1 MAEPRADPRV
11 HRVPFDDG
19 VTAASPFRP
28 SSKEGGRPGVR
39 MVLRAVSKEYRRGQE
54 QVPAL
59 LDVSLALEPG
69 QLTLILGP
77 SGGGKSTLLQLLGGM
92 DRPTAGHIW
101 ADGVDLTQ
109 LAPDRLSAWRRDTVG
124 FVFQSFYLLPHH
136 DAAENVALPLL
147 LGGARRVERR
157 HRAGALLDY
166 LGIGNR
172 ARHRASQL
180 SGGQAQRVAIARAL
194 ANDPPLILADEPT
207 GNLDTESGQGI
218 LETLVRL
225 AHEDG
230 RTVVLV
236 SHNPDFVP
244 LVDRVIRLRDG
255 RIQEDSEPQPVAEP
269 TSGAFHVRRTG
280 PRVLP
285 LLAEAAAS
293 VRRRAWRSVLT
304 ALGVAIGVAAV
315 VLLVGIGQGLEHR
328 VVAQTLQQ
336 ASLNSVI
343 VSPTQSSNALSLT
356 QVGSASTSVHP
367 ITVQS
372 VDRFAHLAGVV
383 GAYGT
388 AQFLAQLAHGPRSIS
403 LVVQGLPP
411 RALWHRAT
419 LPPLLA
425 GHLPVPG
432 RAQAVLDSASADAL
446 FGLKKGQERRALG
459 RTLTVRL
466 SAELGGATGSSVAG
480 VRPAAGAPVT
490 LTVVGVA
497 PPTFTSA
504 LTVSAERVTRWLQAN
519 RSPHQPLTYGG
530 AIVLAQHVSLVQ
542 GLATK
547 IHRMGYGVTTTASII
562 RSIQGAFGVL
572 ETGLGIL
579 GGIALVQSGLM
590 IGVVMGM
597 AVLERRREIGIWR
610 AVGARRR
617 DIFVLFLAE
626 ALAIGAVGGLVG
638 DLTALGFGSLGAL
651 LFHVAALFYLPPGL
665 LLLGLGFGAA
675 MATVA
680 GLIPAGQG
688 ARLSP
693 VEALRTE

>member
-1 MAEPRADPRV
+1 MALV
-11 HRVPFDDG
+11 LDG
-19 VTAASPFRP
+19 V
-28 SSKEGGRPGVR
+28 SKAYP
-39 MVLRAVSKEYRRGQE
+39 RGQDM
-54 QVPAL
+54 VPAL
-59 LDVSLALEPG
+59 LDVSLTLEPG

-101 ADGVDLTQ
+101 ANGVDLTR
-109 LAPDRLSAWRRDTVG
+109 LPPDRLSAWRRDTVG
-124 FVFQSFYLLPHH
+124 FVFQSFFLLPHH
-136 DAAENVALPLL
+136 DAVENAALPLL
-147 LGGARRVERR
+147 LGGRPPSVRRQ
-157 HRAGALLDY
+157 RAEDMLDR
-166 LGIGNR
+166 LGLANR
-172 ARHRASQL
+172 ARHRPGQL

-194 ANDPPLILADEPT
+194 ANDPPVILADEPS
-207 GNLDTESGQGI
+207 GNLDTESGEGI
-218 LETLVRL
+218 LETLEQL

-244 LVDRVIRLRDG
+244 RADRVIRLRDG
-255 RIQEDSEPQPVAEP
+255 RIQDDSKPRRVARPAAETFRP
-269 TSGAFHVRRTG
+269 MRAG
-280 PRVLP
+280 PRLTA
-285 LLAEAAAS
+285 LLGEAVAS

-328 VVAQTLQQ
+328 VVTGTLQQ
-336 ASLNSVI
+336 ASLNTVI
-343 VSPTQSSNALSLT
+343 VSPSQSSHALSLT
-356 QVGSASTSVHP
+356 QVGSSSTVVHP
-367 ITVQS
+367 ITAQS
-372 VDRFAHLAGVV
+372 VVRLARLSGVV

-388 AQFLAQLAHGPRSIS
+388 AQFLGQIAQGSRSIS

-411 RALWHRAT
+411 RSLWHHAT
-419 LPPLLA
+419 LPPLLF
-425 GHLPVPG
+425 GHLAIPG
-432 RAQAVLDSASADAL
+432 RSQAVLDQASVDAL
-446 FGLKKGQERRALG
+446 FGLTKGQERRALG
-459 RTLTVRL
+459 RRFTVRL
-466 SAELGGATGSSVAG
+466 STELGGATGSSVAG
-480 VRPAAGAPVT
+480 VSRRVENAVT
-490 LTVVGVA
+490 LTLVGVA
-497 PPTFTSA
+497 KPGFSSV
-504 LTVSAERVTRWLQAN
+504 LDVSAERVTRWLEEN
-519 RSPHQPLTYGG
+519 RAPHQPLMYGG
-530 AIVLAQHVSLVQ
+530 AIVLARHVSLVK
-542 GLATK
+542 GLAAK

-562 RSIQGAFGVL
+562 QSIQSAFSIL

-626 ALAIGAVGGLVG
+626 ALVIGAVGGAVG

-651 LFHVAALFYLPPGL
+651 VFHVPALFYLPPAL

-680 GLIPAGQG
+680 GIIPASQG

-693 VEALRTE
+693 VEAIRTE

>member
-1 MAEPRADPRV
+1 M
-11 HRVPFDDG
+11 HRVPSEGSQAPRARRG
-19 VTAASPFRP
+19 VALVL
-28 SSKEGGRPGVR
+28 EG
-39 MVLRAVSKEYRRGQE
+39 VSKEYPRGQE
-54 QVPAL
+54 VVSAL

-69 QLTLILGP
+69 QMTLILGP

-136 DAAENVALPLL
+136 DAAENAALPLL
-147 LGGARRVERR
+147 LDGKPRSVRRRR
-157 HRAGALLDY
+157 AEELLDR
-166 LGIGNR
+166 LGLANR
-172 ARHRASQL
+172 ARHRPNQL

-194 ANDPPLILADEPT
+194 ANDPPVILADEPS
-207 GNLDTESGQGI
+207 GNLDTESGEGI
-218 LETLVRL
+218 LEALEQL

-244 LVDRVIRLRDG
+244 RADRVIRLRDG
-255 RIQEDSEPQPVAEP
+255 RIQEDSGPRPVAAPKAETFRP
-269 TSGAFHVRRTG
+269 MRAG
-280 PRVLP
+280 PRLAA
-285 LLAEAAAS
+285 LLAEAVAS

-328 VVAQTLQQ
+328 VVQGTLQQ
-336 ASLNSVI
+336 ASLNTVM

-356 QVGSASTSVHP
+356 QVGSSSTAVHP
-367 ITVQS
+367 ITAQS
-372 VDRFAHLAGVV
+372 VARFSHLSGVA

-388 AQFLAQLAHGPRSIS
+388 AQFLGQLAEGSRSIS
-403 LVVQGLPP
+403 VVVQGLPP
-411 RALWHRAT
+411 RTLWHRAT
-419 LPPLLA
+419 LPPLLF
-425 GHLPVPG
+425 GHLAVPG
-432 RAQAVLDSASADAL
+432 RSQAVLDQASVDAL

-459 RTLTVRL
+459 RKFTVRL
-466 SAELGGATGSSVAG
+466 STELGGATGASFSG
-480 VRPAAGAPVT
+480 VNSQVESAVT
-490 LTVVGVA
+490 LTLVGIAKPGFSSV
-497 PPTFTSA
+497 
-504 LTVSAERVTRWLQAN
+504 LDVSAERVYRWLEEN
-519 RSPHQPLTYGG
+519 RAPHQALTYGG
-530 AIVLAQHVSLVQ
+530 AIVLAQHASLVS
-542 GLATK
+542 GLAAR

-562 RSIQGAFGVL
+562 HSIQGAFSVL

-579 GGIALVQSGLM
+579 GGIALVESGLM

-626 ALAIGAVGGLVG
+626 ALVIGAAGGAVG
-638 DLTALGFGSLGAL
+638 DLAALGLGSLGAL
-651 LFHVAALFYLPPGL
+651 VFHVPALFYLPIGL

-675 MATVA
+675 MAAVA
-680 GLIPAGQG
+680 GLIPASQG

-693 VEALRTE
+693 VEALRTD

>member
-1 MAEPRADPRV
+1 M
-11 HRVPFDDG
+11 HRVPSEGRQDSRARRGVALVLDG
-19 VTAASPFRP
+19 VR
-28 SSKEGGRPGVR
+28 
-39 MVLRAVSKEYRRGQE
+39 KEYPRGQE
-54 QVPAL
+54 VVSAL

-69 QLTLILGP
+69 HLTLILGP

-109 LAPDRLSAWRRDTVG
+109 LAPDRLSAWRRDSVG

-136 DAAENVALPLL
+136 DAAENAALPLL
-147 LGGARRVERR
+147 LDGKPRVVRRRR
-157 HRAGALLDY
+157 AEELLDR
-166 LGIGNR
+166 LGLANR
-172 ARHRASQL
+172 ARHRPNQL

-194 ANDPPLILADEPT
+194 ANDPPVILADEPS
-207 GNLDTESGQGI
+207 GNLDTESGEGI
-218 LETLVRL
+218 LEALEQL

-236 SHNPDFVP
+236 SHNPDFVSRA
-244 LVDRVIRLRDG
+244 DRVIRLRDG
-255 RIQEDSEPQPVAEP
+255 RIQDDSDPRPVTVPKAETFRPMRAGPRLAALVAE
-269 TSGAFHVRRTG
+269 AV
-280 PRVLP
+280 
-285 LLAEAAAS
+285 AS

-328 VVAQTLQQ
+328 VVQGTLQQ
-336 ASLNSVI
+336 ASLNTVM

-356 QVGSASTSVHP
+356 QVGSSSTVVHP
-367 ITVQS
+367 ITAQS
-372 VDRFAHLAGVV
+372 VARFSHLPGVV

-388 AQFLAQLAHGPRSIS
+388 AQFLGQLAEGSRSIS
-403 LVVQGLPP
+403 VVVQGLPP
-411 RALWHRAT
+411 RTLWHRAT
-419 LPPLLA
+419 LPPLLF
-425 GHLPVPG
+425 GHLAVPG
-432 RAQAVLDSASADAL
+432 RSQAVLDQASVDAL

-459 RTLTVRL
+459 RKFTVRL
-466 SAELGGATGSSVAG
+466 STELGGATGASFSG
-480 VRPAAGAPVT
+480 VNSQVESAVT
-490 LTVVGVA
+490 LTLVGIAKPGFSSV
-497 PPTFTSA
+497 
-504 LTVSAERVTRWLQAN
+504 LDVSAARVYRWLEEN
-519 RSPHQPLTYGG
+519 RAPHQPLTYGG
-530 AIVLAQHVSLVQ
+530 AIVLAQHASLVS
-542 GLATK
+542 GLAAR

-562 RSIQGAFGVL
+562 HSIQSAFSVL

-579 GGIALVQSGLM
+579 GGIALVESGLM

-626 ALAIGAVGGLVG
+626 ALVIGAAGGAVG
-638 DLTALGFGSLGAL
+638 DLAALGLGSLGAL
-651 LFHVAALFYLPPGL
+651 VFHVPALFYLPIGL

-680 GLIPAGQG
+680 GLIPASQG

-693 VEALRTE
+693 VEALRTD